1 MAVSSLGFKIIK
13 NAIKIRLDRN
23 EDTLENL
30 VELYNKLSDKQK
42 KELLEFYKD
51 YKPEGDK

>member
-30 VELYNKLSDKQK
+30 VKVYDKLSDNQK

-51 YKPEGDK
+51 YKPKGVE

>member
-30 VELYNKLSDKQK
+30 VKLYDKLSDKQK

-51 YKPEGDK
+51 YKPEGDE

>member
-13 NAIKIRLDRN
+13 NAIKIRLDRK
-23 EDTLENL
+23 EGTLENL
-30 VELYNKLSDKQK
+30 IELYDKLSDKQK

-51 YKPEGDK
+51 YEPEGDE

>member
-30 VELYNKLSDKQK
+30 VKLYNKLSDKQK

-51 YKPEGDK
+51 YKPKGDE

>member
-1 MAVSSLGFKIIK
+1 MAVSTLGLKIIK
-13 NAIKIRLDRN
+13 NAIKIRLDRG

-30 VELYNKLSDKQK
+30 VNTYDKLSAAQK

-51 YKPEGDK
+51 YIPEGDK